1 MSEYMEKHS
10 VSRLTGAPPGYVG
23 YEEGGQLT
31 EQIRRK
37 PYSVILLDEIEK
49 AHPDFF
55 NMLLQIMEEGR
66 LTDSYGRTVD
76 FKNTVLIMTSNVG
89 AELFMGSSMGFTPKD
104 DMSDYEGIKKSLL
117 TEVRNLFRPEF
128 LNRID
133 DIVVFK
139 ALTKDDIVSIVDI
152 EFSGIQERLKDR
164 DIGIQLSPEA
174 KEFIID
180 KGYDP
185 KFGARPLRRAL
196 EQQIEDPISEKIL
209 KGSFEDIHEIEVVR
223 VGNGLDF
230 IPAQVKVGEAQK
242 KG

>member
-1 MSEYMEKHS
+1 MEKHA

-31 EQIRRK
+31 EQVRRK

-66 LTDSYGRTVD
+66 LTDSYGRAVD
-76 FKNTVLIMTSNVG
+76 FKNTILIMTSNVG
-89 AELFMGSSMGFTPKD
+89 AELFMGTGMGFSPKD
-104 DMSDYEGIKKSLL
+104 ELSDYEGIKKSLL
-117 TEVRNLFRPEF
+117 SEVRNLFRPEF

-133 DIVVFK
+133 DVVVFRP
-139 ALTKDDIVSIVDI
+139 LTKDDIVSIVDI
-152 EFSGIQERLKDR
+152 EFRAIQERLEDR
-164 DIGIQLSPEA
+164 DIRITLTQSA
-174 KEFIID
+174 KEFVIE

-196 EQQIEDPISEKIL
+196 EQYVEDPISKEIL
-209 KGSFEDIHEIEVVR
+209 KGSFEDIHEVEVVQIK
-223 VGNGLDF
+223 NSLEF
-230 IPAQVKVGEAQK
+230 IPAQVKVGDTEEHE
-242 KG
+242 